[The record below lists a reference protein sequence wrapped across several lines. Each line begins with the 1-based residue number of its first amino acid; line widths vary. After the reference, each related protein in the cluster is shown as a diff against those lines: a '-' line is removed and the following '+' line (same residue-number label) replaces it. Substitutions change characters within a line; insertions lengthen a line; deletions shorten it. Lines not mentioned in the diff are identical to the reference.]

1 MKKFKALILGAGY
14 RGRAYAQYA
23 QLHPEQLEIVGVADP
38 VQAETIPAS
47 RYWSDW
53 KTCLEEKPEA
63 DIVIIATPDELH
75 FEPAMTALEAGYH
88 ILLEKPISP
97 TEEQCREI
105 VAKALRKRKLVFV
118 GHVLRFSPA
127 YARIKALI
135 GSGEM
140 GEVISINHQESAG
153 YFKIAHSYVRGIFNN
168 SQKSSPIILAKCS
181 HDFDLFS
188 WWLSG
193 KRCRKVVSIGSLSHF
208 VKKNRPRGASD
219 MCVNCPERIEKNCVW
234 SAKKMY
240 LESTDLHYLFADPTR
255 AAMQNVVEK
264 SRFGRCVYCCDNDVP
279 DHQAV
284 LMEFDG
290 GVTVSHLMTG
300 FTSQNM
306 RTTRISC
313 TKGEIIFDGT
323 ELHVK
328 LFSGDTAKSEVPKE
342 LRGGNYS
349 RHGGGDLNLVAA
361 MLRVLDE
368 NDERKICEIN
378 RMSLQ
383 SHVISFAAEHS
394 RKLGGIQIE
403 FSD

>member
-1 MKKFKALILGAGY
+1 
-14 RGRAYAQYA
+14 
-23 QLHPEQLEIVGVADP
+23 LHPDQLEIVGVADP
-38 VQAETIPAS
+38 VQADTIPAP

-53 KTCLEEKPEA
+53 RECLSERPQA

-75 FEPAMTALEAGYH
+75 YEPAIMALEAGYH
-88 ILLEKPISP
+88 LLLEKPISP
-97 TEEQCREI
+97 TEEQCREVI
-105 VAKALRKRKLVFV
+105 AKALWKRKLVFV
-118 GHVLRFSPA
+118 GHVLRFSPS

-135 GSGEM
+135 SSGEM
-140 GEVISINHQESAG
+140 GDVVSINHQESAG
-153 YFKIAHSYVRGIFNN
+153 YFKMAHSYVRGIFNN

-181 HDFDLFS
+181 HDFDLFALG
-188 WWLSG
+188 LSG
-193 KRCRKVVSIGSLSHF
+193 KKCKTVTSIGSLSHF
-208 VKKNRPRGASD
+208 IKKNRPRGASD

-240 LESTDLHYLFADPTR
+240 LESTDLHYLFANPTR
-255 AAMQNVVEK
+255 QAMQEVIEK

-284 LMEFDG
+284 LMEFQG
-290 GVTVSHLMTG
+290 GVTVSHMMTG
-300 FTSQNM
+300 FTNHNM

-313 TKGEIIFDGT
+313 TKGEIYFDGS

-328 LFSGDTAKSEVPKE
+328 LFSGNTAKTDVPKE
-342 LRGGNYS
+342 LRGGNFS

-361 MLRVLDE
+361 MLRVLDL
-368 NDERKICEIN
+368 NDEKTICDIN

-394 RKLGGIQIE
+394 RKLGGIQVE
-403 FSD
+403 LAE